1 MRPSWGP
8 RANGVASRLSLRV
21 VCPCATGSF
30 QPTCDLEVR
39 PRCHAERN
47 VLRFRGRT
55 ASGRTCRDPAWLI
68 RCSPLAAGQRPPS
81 GGCDPGCRER
91 QRFGGRLRCP
101 RLRCSVSRSH
111 RGSWLPTSSPLS
123 FPLISRDGRH
133 PDACEMLDATPGG
146 RGCSRGCP
154 WVWGADARGVQAFGP
169 LCPPRGRA
177 LLWGQPHPSREPSA
191 SAPPQLQA
199 AVLVHP
205 SSSTPVHVLPRQACS
220 GRGRTGCPARV
231 PSGEQVLSYLPLRS
245 QRLGRGPQG
254 CQCGCE
260 LCPLGV
266 TEPWKVDWGGAGTPI
281 NSTPLKSLPSLRL
294 LGQGRATQLRRPSPA
309 RPWVVY
315 SSQSQNLGL

>member
-1 MRPSWGP
+1 MRVRCWTQRREGGAALAAVRGSGVQTLGESRPSGP
-8 RANGVASRLSLRV
+8 SVHHEAAPSCGDSHTLPESPRPL
-21 VCPCATGSF
+21 
-30 QPTCDLEVR
+30 R
-39 PRCHAERN
+39 PR
-47 VLRFRGRT
+47 
-55 ASGRTCRDPAWLI
+55 SCRQQFW
-68 RCSPLAAGQRPPS
+68 C
-81 GGCDPGCRER
+81 
-91 QRFGGRLRCP
+91 
-101 RLRCSVSRSH
+101 
-111 RGSWLPTSSPLS
+111 T
-123 FPLISRDGRH
+123 
-133 PDACEMLDATPGG
+133 
-146 RGCSRGCP
+146 
-154 WVWGADARGVQAFGP
+154 
-169 LCPPRGRA
+169 
-177 LLWGQPHPSREPSA
+177 
-191 SAPPQLQA
+191 
-199 AVLVHP
+199 P